1 MSNNHRSK
9 GIYRFLI
16 KPELKPWNVGDLN
29 VDLLQELR
37 IETTRLQRHTN
48 FLSNHFKD
56 SGARDMVVSLR
67 NIYQLHP
74 LIDKYAVDNN
84 LQFSF
89 MARPITKAE
98 KDTYRISESVYH
110 YLDEP
115 LVRSNGKMIIQS
127 VGYRAG
133 VVSQQKLQRTLAAQI
148 SSKPV
153 PIKMTLA
160 SWFSR
165 AVFEVTT
172 NDVTTII
179 NRGHLVDRLS
189 AMLGGAHPVAMY
201 SFAKAEEKSVETKK
215 TDQAILRI
223 TDESQTIGD
232 MPSCYA
238 EIYASSQALIR
249 AFQEVFFLPMGRY
262 DNSIY
267 QEQVGLT
274 Q

>member
-1 MSNNHRSK
+1 MTRINQTK
-9 GIYRFLI
+9 GNFRFLI
-16 KPELKPWNVGDLN
+16 KPELKPWIVGDLN
-29 VDLLQELR
+29 IDLLQELR

-56 SGARDMVVSLR
+56 TGARDMVVSLR
-67 NIYQLHP
+67 NMYQLQP

-98 KDTYRISESVYH
+98 KNTYRISESIYH

-133 VVSQQKLQRTLAAQI
+133 VVTQQKLQRTLAAQN

-153 PIKMTLA
+153 LIKMTLA

-172 NDVTTII
+172 KDITTTI

-189 AMLGGAHPVAMY
+189 AMLGGAHPAAMY

-223 TDESQTIGD
+223 IDESQTIGE
-232 MPSCYA
+232 MPSYYA

-267 QEQVGLT
+267 QQQVELA

>member
-1 MSNNHRSK
+1 MSRKRHTK
-9 GIYRFLI
+9 GSYRFLI
-16 KPELKPWNVGDLN
+16 KPELKPWIVGDLN

-37 IETTRLQRHTN
+37 IETTRLQKHTN

-56 SGARDMVVSLR
+56 TGARDMVVSLR
-67 NIYQLHP
+67 NIYQLQP

-89 MARPITKAE
+89 MAKPITKAE
-98 KDTYRISESVYH
+98 KNTYRISESVYH

-115 LVRSNGKMIIQS
+115 LVRSKGKMIIQS

-133 VVSQQKLQRTLAAQI
+133 VVSQQKLQRTLAAQN

-153 PIKMTLA
+153 LIKMTLA
-160 SWFSR
+160 NWFSR

-172 NDVTTII
+172 KDVTTTI

-189 AMLGGAHPVAMY
+189 AMLGGAHPAALY
-201 SFAKAEEKSVETKK
+201 SFAKAEKKSVETKK
-215 TDQAILRI
+215 TDQAILKI
-223 TDESQTIGD
+223 IDESQTIGD
-232 MPSCYA
+232 MPSYYA

-249 AFQEVFFLPMGRY
+249 AFQEVFFLPMGRF

-267 QEQVGLT
+267 QQQVELA